1 MILAYYLAMTF
12 PSAAAVAAGFDVE
25 AAAAAAA
32 AAAAGT
38 MKVRQ
43 MLNLL
48 RTSTYVHVDWDNLR
62 IRG

>member
-25 AAAAAAA
+25 AAA